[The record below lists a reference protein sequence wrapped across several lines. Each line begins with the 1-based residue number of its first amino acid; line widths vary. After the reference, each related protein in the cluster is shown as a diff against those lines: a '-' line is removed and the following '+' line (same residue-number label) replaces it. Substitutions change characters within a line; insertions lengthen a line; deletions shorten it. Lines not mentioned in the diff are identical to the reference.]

1 MLLKRVTLLSDL
13 MVIVVALTMSGTRI
27 FNNYSYTYRCVY
39 VVSRFHRSK

>member
-27 FNNYSYTYRCVY
+27 FNYYS
-39 VVSRFHRSK
+39 